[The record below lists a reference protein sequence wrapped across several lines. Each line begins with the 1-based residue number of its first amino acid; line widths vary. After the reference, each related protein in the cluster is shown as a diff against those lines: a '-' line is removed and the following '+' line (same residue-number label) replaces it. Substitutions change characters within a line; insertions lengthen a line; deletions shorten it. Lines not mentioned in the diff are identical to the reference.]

1 MESDYELNTTTLQIY
16 LLLVKA
22 GEPLGPREVMRIA
35 KISSPGVAH
44 RGLQKLVDLGLAT
57 KDSYGRYEAKEKV
70 GFKGYVWVGRNL
82 VPHFILLTCFFFGLL
97 IAEIVVLSARLSSM
111 ETIETS
117 FMLLIGVTAFSA
129 LAFLVE
135 GVNLRRKTSR

>member
-1 MESDYELNTTTLQIY
+1 VESDYELNTTTLQIY